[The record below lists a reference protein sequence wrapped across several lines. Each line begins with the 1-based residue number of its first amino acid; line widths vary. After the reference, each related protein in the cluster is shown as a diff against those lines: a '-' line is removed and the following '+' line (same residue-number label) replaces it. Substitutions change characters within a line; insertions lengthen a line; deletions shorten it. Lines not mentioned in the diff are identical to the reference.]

1 MGIDGALRHHGVKG
15 MRGHMTL
22 QDYFQSLKSHWIVI
36 VVLMLV
42 GGGSAYGYSQL
53 VDPEY
58 RAEAQVMVI
67 PTRGESTSELLQG
80 SNYVQSLVQTYTL
93 LVVSPTVLD
102 PVIGEVGLDETPN
115 RLARR
120 VDVNVPL
127 NTVVIEIGVTDADG
141 EIAQK
146 TANAIAEELAV
157 AVREVSPVGAED
169 EPAVRIETISPAR
182 TPTVPVSPNTRMN
195 VAAGAAAGLGLGV
208 VFAVLR
214 RRLATRIT
222 TGRSLS
228 EVTEVALLGEI
239 PESSDGQTIARAIRS
254 QPDGR
259 VAEAMRQ
266 VAASL
271 KFVDVDRSRRVIL
284 VTSCSAQEGKS
295 SVGLGLALTLA
306 EGGRSV
312 LFIEADLRRPST
324 ARYTQLEGAVG
335 LTTVLIGDIELSE
348 AVQQWGRR
356 GLDILTAGAQPPNP
370 GQLLS
375 SGGLH
380 RVVEAARET
389 YDYVIIDTAPVLSVS
404 DALWLST
411 MADGTLFVVRSNRTK
426 SADLARALAS
436 LESTRTPVLGI
447 VLNAVK
453 GAAKSPYY
461 TDEKP
466 KVLRPRFGRRDP
478 RR

>member
-1 MGIDGALRHHGVKG
+1 
-15 MRGHMTL
+15 MTL
-22 QDYFQSLKSHWIVI
+22 QDYFQSLRSHWVVI
-36 VVLMLV
+36 IVLMLL
-42 GGGSAYGYSQL
+42 GGGAAYGYSQL

-102 PVIGEVGLDETPN
+102 PVIEEVGLDETPN

-127 NTVVIEIGVTDADG
+127 NTVVIEIGVTDTSG
-141 EIAQK
+141 ESAQE
-146 TANAIAEELAV
+146 TANAIASELAV
-157 AVREVSPVGAED
+157 AVGNVSPLGAD
-169 EPAVRIETISPAR
+169 EKPAVRIETISPAR
-182 TPTVPVSPNTRMN
+182 TPTVPISPNTRN
-195 VAAGAAAGLGLGV
+195 NVALGVAAGLVAGV
-208 VFAVLR
+208 VFAILR
-214 RRLATRIT
+214 RRFATRVATAGALEEI
-222 TGRSLS
+222 
-228 EVTEVALLGEI
+228 TEVPLLGEI
-239 PESSDGQTIARAIRS
+239 PEAADNQTLARIIRA

-266 VAASL
+266 VSASL
-271 KFVDVDRSRRVIL
+271 KFVDVDKNRRVIL

-324 ARYTQLEGAVG
+324 ARYTQLEGSVG
-335 LTTVLIGDIELSE
+335 LTTVLIGDIELDE
-348 AVQQWGRR
+348 AVQQWGRP

-375 SGGLH
+375 SGELH
-380 RVVEAARET
+380 RVVDEAREK
-389 YDYVIIDTAPVLSVS
+389 YDYVILDTAPVLSVS

-411 MADGTLFVVRSNRTK
+411 MADGTLFVVRANRTK
-426 SADLARALAS
+426 GTDLARALSS
-436 LESTRTPVLGI
+436 LESTRTPVVGI
-447 VLNAVK
+447 VLNGVR
-453 GAAKSPYY
+453 GAAKNPYY
-461 TDEKP
+461 TDERGKG
-466 KVLRPRFGRRDP
+466 LRPRLGRRNA
-478 RR
+478 RG

>member
-1 MGIDGALRHHGVKG
+1 MGI
-15 MRGHMTL
+15 RGHMTL
-22 QDYFQSLKSHWIVI
+22 QDYLQSLKSHWIVI
-36 VVLMLV
+36 VALMVL
-42 GGGSAYGYSQL
+42 GAGAAYGYSQF

-58 RAEAQVMVI
+58 RAESQVVVV
-67 PTRGESTSELLQG
+67 PTRGENTSELVQG
-80 SNYVQSLVQTYTL
+80 SNYVQSLVQTYTI
-93 LVVSPTVLD
+93 LVTSPTVLD
-102 PVIGEVGLDETPN
+102 PVIDELGIDETSN

-120 VDVNVPL
+120 IDVNVPL
-127 NTVVIEIGVTDADG
+127 NTVVIEIGVTDTSGASAA
-141 EIAQK
+141 EA
-146 TANAIAEELAV
+146 ANAIADELALAV
-157 AVREVSPVGAED
+157 ADVSPTSADG
-169 EPAVRIETISPAR
+169 EPAVRIDTISPAR

-195 VAAGAAAGLGLGV
+195 VAVGAAAGLALGV
-208 VFAVLR
+208 VFALLR
-214 RRLATRIT
+214 RRFATRLT
-222 TGRSLS
+222 TPRTLA

-239 PESSDGQTIARAIRS
+239 PQASDTHTIARIIRS

-271 KFVDVDRSRRVIL
+271 KFVDVDKNRRVIL

-295 SVGLGLALTLA
+295 SVSLGLALTLA
-306 EGGRSV
+306 ENGRSV

-324 ARYTQLEGAVG
+324 ARYTQLEGSVG
-335 LTTVLIGDIELSE
+335 LTTVLIGDVDLAD
-348 AVQQWGRR
+348 AVQQWGRP
-356 GLDILTAGAQPPNP
+356 GLDVLTAGAQPPNP

-380 RVVEAARET
+380 RIVDEAREA

-411 MADGTLFVVRSNRTK
+411 LADGTLFVVRSNRTK
-426 SADLARALAS
+426 AVDLDRALTS

-447 VLNAVK
+447 VLNGVR

-461 TDEKP
+461 TDE
-466 KVLRPRFGRRDP
+466 P
-478 RR
+478 RRSVRSRVAARTAR

>member
-1 MGIDGALRHHGVKG
+1 
-15 MRGHMTL
+15 MTL

-36 VVLMLV
+36 VVLMV
-42 GGGSAYGYSQL
+42 IGAGSAYGYSQFI
-53 VDPEY
+53 DPEY

-67 PTRGESTSELLQG
+67 PTRGESTTELVQG

-93 LVVSPTVLD
+93 LVSSPTVLD
-102 PVIGEVGLDETPN
+102 PVIDELGIDETPN

-141 EIAQK
+141 ESAADA
-146 TANAIAEELAV
+146 ANAIADELANAV
-157 AVREVSPVGAED
+157 ADVSPVSADGA
-169 EPAVRIETISPAR
+169 PAVRIETISPAR
-182 TPTVPVSPNTRMN
+182 TPTVPISPNTRLN
-195 VAAGAAAGLGLGV
+195 VAVGAAAGIALGV
-208 VFAVLR
+208 LFAVLR
-214 RRLATRIT
+214 RRFATRIT
-222 TGRSLS
+222 TARTLA
-228 EVTEVALLGEI
+228 EATDVALLGEI
-239 PESSDGQTIARAIRS
+239 PEASDTHTIARIIRS

-271 KFVDVDRSRRVIL
+271 KFVDVDKNRRVIL

-295 SVGLGLALTLA
+295 SVSLGLALTLA

-324 ARYTQLEGAVG
+324 ATYTQLEGSVG
-335 LTTVLIGDIELSE
+335 LTTVLIGDVELAE
-348 AVQQWGRR
+348 AVQQWGRP

-380 RVVEAARET
+380 RIVDEARDA

-426 SADLARALAS
+426 AADLARALGS

-447 VLNAVK
+447 VLNGIR

-461 TDEKP
+461 TDDRP
-466 KVLRPRFGRRDP
+466 KGVRPRFSLRTTR
-478 RR
+478 

>member
-1 MGIDGALRHHGVKG
+1 
-15 MRGHMTL
+15 MTL
-22 QDYFQSLKSHWIVI
+22 QDYFQSLKSHWGVI
-36 VVLMLV
+36 LVLMLV
-42 GGGSAYGYSQL
+42 GGGAAYGYSQF

-67 PTRGESTSELLQG
+67 PTRGDSTSELLQG

-93 LVVSPTVLD
+93 LVVSPRVLD
-102 PVIGEVGLDETPN
+102 PVIEEVGLDETPN

-127 NTVVIEIGVTDADG
+127 NTVVIEIGVTDTNG
-141 EIAQK
+141 ESAQK
-146 TANAIAEELAV
+146 TANAIASELAA
-157 AVREVSPVGAED
+157 AVRNVSPVGAD
-169 EPAVRIETISPAR
+169 EQPAVRIETISPAR

-195 VAAGAAAGLGLGV
+195 VAAGAAGGLVLGV

-214 RRLATRIT
+214 RRLATRVT
-222 TGRSLS
+222 TENSLS
-228 EVTEVALLGEI
+228 EVTDVALLGEI
-239 PESSDGQTIARAIRS
+239 PETADGQTISRAIRA

-266 VAASL
+266 VSASL
-271 KFVDVDRSRRVIL
+271 KFVDVDRNRRVIL

-295 SVGLGLALTLA
+295 SVSLGLALTLA

-335 LTTVLIGDIELSE
+335 LTTVLIGDVTLAE
-348 AVQQWGRR
+348 AVQQWGRP

-375 SGGLH
+375 SGGLQ
-380 RVVEAARET
+380 RVVEEAREH

-411 MADGTLFVVRSNRTK
+411 MADGTVFVVRSNRTK
-426 SADLARALAS
+426 AAELTRALAS
-436 LESTRTPVLGI
+436 LEATRTPLLGI
-447 VLNAVK
+447 VLNGIR

-461 TDEKP
+461 TDARP
-466 KVLRPRFGRRDP
+466 KGVRGRFGRRASA
-478 RR
+478 RG

>member
-1 MGIDGALRHHGVKG
+1 
-15 MRGHMTL
+15 MTL

-36 VVLMLV
+36 VLLTLV
-42 GGGSAYGYSQL
+42 GGGSAYAYSQL
-53 VDPEY
+53 IDPEY
-58 RAEAQVMVI
+58 RAESQVMVI
-67 PTRGESTSELLQG
+67 PTRGENTSELLQG

-93 LVVSPTVLD
+93 LVSSPTVLD
-102 PVIGEVGLDETPN
+102 PVIEELNLDETPN

-120 VDVNVPL
+120 IDVNVPL

-141 EIAQK
+141 ESASD
-146 TANAIAEELAV
+146 TANAIAQELAE
-157 AVREVSPVGAED
+157 AVRNVSPTSVDG

-182 TPTVPVSPNTRMN
+182 TPTVPVSPNTRNN
-195 VAAGAAAGLGLGV
+195 VILGAAAGFVAGV
-208 VFAVLR
+208 VFAILR

-222 TGRSLS
+222 TARSLS

-239 PESSDGQTIARAIRS
+239 PEAADKQAIARVIRS

-271 KFVDVDRSRRVIL
+271 KFVEVDKHRRVIL

-295 SVGLGLALTLA
+295 SVSLGLAITLA

-335 LTTVLIGDIELSE
+335 LTTVLIGDAELDD
-348 AVQQWGRR
+348 AVQQWGRP

-380 RVVEAARET
+380 RVVEEARES

-426 SADLARALAS
+426 GGDLTRALTS

-447 VLNAVK
+447 VLNGVR
-453 GAAKSPYY
+453 GAAKNPYY
-461 TDEKP
+461 TDERAKR
-466 KVLRPRFGRRDP
+466 LGPRLLRRDAL
-478 RR
+478 R

>member
-1 MGIDGALRHHGVKG
+1 
-15 MRGHMTL
+15 MTL
-22 QDYFQSLKSHWIVI
+22 QDYFQSLRSHWIVI
-36 VVLMLV
+36 VVLMVL
-42 GGGSAYGYSQL
+42 GAGSAYGYSQFI
-53 VDPEY
+53 DPEY
-58 RAEAQVMVI
+58 RAESQVIVI
-67 PTRGESTSELLQG
+67 PTRGENTSELVQG

-93 LVVSPTVLD
+93 LVKSPTVLD
-102 PVIGEVGLDETPN
+102 PVIADLGLDETAN

-127 NTVVIEIGVTDADG
+127 NTVVIEIGVTDASG
-141 EIAQK
+141 ESAAE
-146 TANAIAEELAV
+146 TANAIAQELATAV
-157 AVREVSPVGAED
+157 AGVSPVSADG
-169 EPAVRIETISPAR
+169 EPAVRVDTISAAR
-182 TPTVPVSPNTRMN
+182 TPTVPISPNTRLN
-195 VAAGAAAGLGLGV
+195 VMVGAVAGIALGV
-208 VFAVLR
+208 VFALLR
-214 RRLATRIT
+214 RLLATRIT
-222 TGRSLS
+222 TARTLS
-228 EVTEVALLGEI
+228 DATEVALLGEI
-239 PESSDGQTIARAIRS
+239 PEASDTHTIARIIRS

-271 KFVDVDRSRRVIL
+271 KFVDVDKNRRVIL

-295 SVGLGLALTLA
+295 SVSLGLALTLA

-324 ARYTQLEGAVG
+324 ARYTQLEGSIG
-335 LTTVLIGDIELSE
+335 LTTVLIGDVELAD
-348 AVQQWGRR
+348 AVQQWGRP

-380 RVVEAARET
+380 RIVDEARDS

-426 SADLARALAS
+426 AADLTRALGS

-447 VLNAVK
+447 VLNGVR

-461 TDEKP
+461 TDEP
-466 KVLRPRFGRRDP
+466 RRGVRPRLAARAP
-478 RR
+478 R

>member
-1 MGIDGALRHHGVKG
+1 
-15 MRGHMTL
+15 MTL

-36 VVLMLV
+36 VVLMVL
-42 GGGSAYGYSQL
+42 GAGSAYGYSQFI
-53 VDPEY
+53 DPEY

-67 PTRGESTSELLQG
+67 PTRGESTTELVQG

-93 LVVSPTVLD
+93 LVSSPTVLD
-102 PVIGEVGLDETPN
+102 PVIDELGIDETSN

-141 EIAQK
+141 GSAAD
-146 TANAIAEELAV
+146 TANAIAKELANAV
-157 AVREVSPVGAED
+157 ADVSPVSADGA
-169 EPAVRIETISPAR
+169 PAVRIETISPAR

-195 VAAGAAAGLGLGV
+195 VAVGAAAGIALGV
-208 VFAVLR
+208 LFAVLR
-214 RRLATRIT
+214 RRFATRIT
-222 TGRSLS
+222 TARTLA
-228 EVTEVALLGEI
+228 EATDVALLGEI
-239 PESSDGQTIARAIRS
+239 PEASDTHTIARIIRS

-271 KFVDVDRSRRVIL
+271 KFVDVDKNRRVIL

-295 SVGLGLALTLA
+295 SVSLGLALTLA

-324 ARYTQLEGAVG
+324 ATYTQLEGSVG
-335 LTTVLIGDIELSE
+335 LTTVLIGDVELAE
-348 AVQQWGRR
+348 AVQQWGRP

-380 RVVEAARET
+380 RIVDEARDS

-426 SADLARALAS
+426 AADLARALGS
-436 LESTRTPVLGI
+436 LEATRTPVLGI
-447 VLNAVK
+447 VLNGIR

-461 TDEKP
+461 TDDRQKS
-466 KVLRPRFGRRDP
+466 VRPRFGMRSTR
-478 RR
+478 

>member
-1 MGIDGALRHHGVKG
+1 
-15 MRGHMTL
+15 MTL
-22 QDYFQSLKSHWIVI
+22 QDYFQALRGHWVVIIV
-36 VVLMLV
+36 LTLL
-42 GGGSAYGYSQL
+42 GGGAAYGYSQL

-93 LVVSPTVLD
+93 LVVSPTVLG
-102 PVIGEVGLDETPN
+102 PVIEEVGLNETPN

-141 EIAQK
+141 ETAQE
-146 TANAIAEELAV
+146 TANAIASELAV
-157 AVREVSPVGAED
+157 AVRDISPLGAD
-169 EPAVRIETISPAR
+169 EKPAVRIETISPAR
-182 TPTVPVSPNTRMN
+182 TPTVPISPNTRNN
-195 VAAGAAAGLGLGV
+195 VALGAAGGLLLGV
-208 VFAVLR
+208 VYAVLR
-214 RRLATRIT
+214 RRFATRIVSAS
-222 TGRSLS
+222 SLG
-228 EVTEVALLGEI
+228 EITDVAVLGEI
-239 PESSDGQTIARAIRS
+239 PEAADNQTLARVIRS

-259 VAEAMRQ
+259 IAEAMRQ
-266 VAASL
+266 VSASL
-271 KFVDVDRSRRVIL
+271 RFVDVDKSRRVIL

-306 EGGRSV
+306 EGGRTV

-335 LTTVLIGDIELSE
+335 LTTVLIGDVELDD
-348 AVQQWGRR
+348 AVQQWGRP

-375 SGGLH
+375 SGELH
-380 RVVEAARET
+380 KVVDDAREK

-411 MADGTLFVVRSNRTK
+411 TADGTLFVVRAHRTK
-426 SADLARALAS
+426 GTELARALSS

-447 VLNAVK
+447 VLNGIR

-461 TDEKP
+461 TDERP
-466 KVLRPRFGRRDP
+466 RGLRPRLSRRGA
-478 RR
+478 RG

>member
-1 MGIDGALRHHGVKG
+1 
-15 MRGHMTL
+15 MTL
-22 QDYFQSLKSHWIVI
+22 HDYIQSLKSQWIVI
-36 VVLMLV
+36 VLLAMV
-42 GGGSAYGYSQL
+42 GGGSAYAYSQF

-58 RAEAQVMVI
+58 RAAAQVMVI
-67 PTRGESTSELLQG
+67 PTRGENTSELLQG
-80 SNYVQSLVQTYTL
+80 SNYVQSLVQTYTI
-93 LVVSPTVLD
+93 LVTSPTVLD
-102 PVIGEVGLDETPN
+102 PVIEDLGLDETSN

-141 EIAQK
+141 ESAHN
-146 TANAIAEELAV
+146 TANAIAKELAD
-157 AVREVSPVGAED
+157 AVRNVSPVSAEG

-182 TPTVPVSPNTRMN
+182 IPTVPVSPNTRNN
-195 VAAGAAAGLGLGV
+195 VIIGAAAGLVAGV

-214 RRLATRIT
+214 RRLATRLT
-222 TGRSLS
+222 TARSLS
-228 EVTEVALLGEI
+228 DVTDVALLGEI
-239 PESSDGQTIARAIRS
+239 PEASDNQTIARVIRS

-271 KFVDVDRSRRVIL
+271 KFVDVDKNRRVIL

-295 SVGLGLALTLA
+295 SVSLGLALTLA

-324 ARYTQLEGAVG
+324 AKYTQLEGAVG
-335 LTTVLIGDIELSE
+335 LTTVLIGDVELDQ
-348 AVQQWGRR
+348 AVQEWGRP

-380 RVVEAARET
+380 RVVEAARDS

-411 MADGTLFVVRSNRTK
+411 MADGTLFVVRANRTK
-426 SADLARALAS
+426 GADLSRALSS

-447 VLNAVK
+447 VFNGVK
-453 GAAKSPYY
+453 GAAKNPYY
-461 TDEKP
+461 TDERAKG
-466 KVLRPRFGRRDP
+466 LRPRFRLRGARG
-478 RR
+478 

>member
-1 MGIDGALRHHGVKG
+1 MGI
-15 MRGHMTL
+15 RGHMTL
-22 QDYFQSLKSHWIVI
+22 QDYLQSLKSHWIVI
-36 VVLMLV
+36 VALMVL
-42 GGGSAYGYSQL
+42 GAGAAYGYSQF

-58 RAEAQVMVI
+58 RAESQVVVV
-67 PTRGESTSELLQG
+67 PTRGENTSELVQG
-80 SNYVQSLVQTYTL
+80 SNYVQSLVQTYTI
-93 LVVSPTVLD
+93 LVTSPTVLD
-102 PVIGEVGLDETPN
+102 PVIDELGIDETSN

-120 VDVNVPL
+120 IDVNVPL
-127 NTVVIEIGVTDADG
+127 NTVVIEIGVTDTSGASAA
-141 EIAQK
+141 EA
-146 TANAIAEELAV
+146 ANAIADELALAV
-157 AVREVSPVGAED
+157 ADVSPTSADG
-169 EPAVRIETISPAR
+169 EPAVRIDTISPAR

-195 VAAGAAAGLGLGV
+195 VAVGAAAGLALGV
-208 VFAVLR
+208 VFALLR
-214 RRLATRIT
+214 RRFATRLT
-222 TGRSLS
+222 TPRTLA

-239 PESSDGQTIARAIRS
+239 PQASDTHTIARIIRS

-271 KFVDVDRSRRVIL
+271 KFVDVDKNRRVIL

-295 SVGLGLALTLA
+295 SVSLGLALTLA
-306 EGGRSV
+306 ENGRSV

-324 ARYTQLEGAVG
+324 ARYTQLEGSVG
-335 LTTVLIGDIELSE
+335 LTTVLIGDVDLAD
-348 AVQQWGRR
+348 AVQQWGRP
-356 GLDILTAGAQPPNP
+356 GLDVLTAGAQPPNP

-380 RVVEAARET
+380 RIVDEAREA

-411 MADGTLFVVRSNRTK
+411 LADGTLFVVRSNRTK
-426 SADLARALAS
+426 AVDLDRALTS

-447 VLNAVK
+447 VLNGVR

-461 TDEKP
+461 TDE
-466 KVLRPRFGRRDP
+466 P
-478 RR
+478 RRSVRARVAARTAR